1 MEANLSI
8 DVGKLSRNIV
18 VDILD
23 KDENFISDTTAIII
37 PTSDD
42 QLNDAVFEYSFWA
55 DPGRRLTFV
64 PRDPRYA
71 DSLNNLFWLSFTAN
85 SWNYPE
91 AFGCPNP

>member
-8 DVGKLSRNIV
+8 DVGKLPRNIV

-42 QLNDAVFEYSFWA
+42 QLNDAVYEYSFWA

-71 DSLNNLFWLSFTAN
+71 DSLNLFILVVIYSKLMELS
-85 SWNYPE
+85 
-91 AFGCPNP
+91 